1 MSSQKANQ
9 TMREPS
15 RKRGHERVAALLSAA
30 ASCFVE
36 KGYDAVTLTEI
47 AARAGASIGSLYQFF
62 PTRDALVNAL
72 LTDYAEALY
81 ARLARLAA
89 DAQAWDTDQMAAQ
102 LIGFL
107 PLFRRR
113 YPAFAVLAESASLPA
128 SYGIAIRKRLRTELQ
143 ALLQQKSPEAPAAR
157 LRAAT
162 VVVQQLMKAALAVNE
177 EPGLTDRKSA
187 LAELEHALRLYLRSV
202 LSSPV
207 NTHGNHL
214 DAQPSKR

>member
-1 MSSQKANQ
+1 MRISSQKANHA
-9 TMREPS
+9 MREPS
-15 RKRGHERVAALLSAA
+15 RKRGHERVAALLNAA

-62 PTRDALVNAL
+62 PTREALVHAL

-81 ARLARLAA
+81 ARLADLAA
-89 DAQAWDTDQMAAQ
+89 DAETWGTDQLATQ

-107 PLFRRR
+107 VLFRRR

-128 SYGIAIRKRLRTELQ
+128 SYGMAIRKRLRAELQ
-143 ALLQQKSPEAPAAR
+143 ALLRQKSPEMPVAT

-162 VVVQQLMKAALAVNE
+162 VVVQQLMKSALAINV
-177 EPGLTDRKSA
+177 EPGLPDRKNA
-187 LAELEHALRLYLRSV
+187 LAQLEHALQLYLRSV
-202 LSSPV
+202 LS
-207 NTHGNHL
+207 
-214 DAQPSKR
+214 